1 MFRSFVDLGRV
12 HFVGI
17 GGTGMSGI
25 AEVLLDYE
33 LEVSGSDV
41 ARSEATARLEDLGA
55 TIAFGHQAANVHG
68 ADLVEPSGRV
78 VVGHQGSLLRVSRS

>member
-33 LEVSGSDV
+33 LE
-41 ARSEATARLEDLGA
+41 
-55 TIAFGHQAANVHG
+55 IACIVGKTGKDIPADKAADHIFGHGQGAPILDHG
-68 ADLVEPSGRV
+68 HRLDIGC
-78 VVGHQGSLLRVSRS
+78 